1 VLDPAG
7 LLAETA
13 AGLRAHASTI
23 RSAVDEACAAHDRS
37 GWTGRR
43 ADEVRRRLEE
53 RRHAA
58 HDVADECDRLAAQAD
73 GMAADYRAS
82 VRRMRRYEDDV
93 RAWLHR
99 AGADGLRLLHHPT
112 LPPAGSPAWAQVL
125 ADARRAGAHL

>member
-7 LLAETA
+7 LLAEMA

-23 RSAVDEACAAHDRS
+23 RSAADEVCATHDRS
-37 GWTGRR
+37 GWTGHR

-58 HDVADECDRLAAQAD
+58 HDVADECEHLAAQAD

-82 VRRMRRYEDDV
+82 VRRMKQYEDDV
-93 RAWLHR
+93 RAWLHT
-99 AGADGLRLLHHPT
+99 AGQDGLKLLHT
-112 LPPAGSPAWAQVL
+112 ALPPTGSPAWAQVI
-125 ADARRAGAHL
+125 ANARRAGARL